1 MTLADEFMS
10 FSYQKTCAMH
20 IEQKDL
26 DALGNYFLHVVVA
39 KPAGARCGM
48 IAFTAFELCFF
59 LWCGAY
65 TLGLYLR
72 GCLRLGSPLKQMPT
86 REVLFVRCLRGMP
99 TQGTVTNFSHI
110 R

>member
-1 MTLADEFMS
+1 MSEFLWTCYNVRPWSLS
-10 FSYQKTCAMH
+10 FEELLPPHHLEAATVT
-20 IEQKDL
+20 
-26 DALGNYFLHVVVA
+26 G
-39 KPAGARCGM
+39 
-48 IAFTAFELCFF
+48 ELCFF
-59 LWCGAY
+59 LWCGVY

-99 TQGTVTNFSHI
+99 TQGAVTNFSHI

>member
-1 MTLADEFMS
+1 MRSVMS
-10 FSYQKTCAMH
+10 ILVPIPDTC
-20 IEQKDL
+20 
-26 DALGNYFLHVVVA
+26 
-39 KPAGARCGM
+39 
-48 IAFTAFELCFF
+48 ELCFF

-99 TQGTVTNFSHI
+99 TQGAVTNFSHI

>member
-1 MTLADEFMS
+1 MGAAF
-10 FSYQKTCAMH
+10 
-20 IEQKDL
+20 
-26 DALGNYFLHVVVA
+26 A
-39 KPAGARCGM
+39 KPLSSPRYPPAAAEEAAPLALDGDRVPSGSG
-48 IAFTAFELCFF
+48 ELCFF

-72 GCLRLGSPLKQMPT
+72 GRLRLGSPLKQTPT